1 MGGQERRT
9 RRSETNDNSIVEDNS
24 YFGQSDKLRFIGDG
38 GMLDDII
45 QPHLVHFGLG
55 SKRDHG
61 KVKVQTFALNIH
73 IRGSTLCLI
82 SQGKLYSLIRT
93 DPQTVTQKTK
103 GQDRGQNENIMATVV
118 ELWLDPD

>member
-1 MGGQERRT
+1 
-9 RRSETNDNSIVEDNS
+9 VEDDS
-24 YFGQSDKLRFIGDG
+24 YFGQSDKLRFIGRG

-55 SKRDHG
+55 SKRDRG
-61 KVKVQTFALNIH
+61 KVKVQTFALNIR

-82 SQGKLYSLIRT
+82 SQGKLYSLIGT

-103 GQDRGQNENIMATVV
+103 GQDRGQNENLMKTVI